1 VKDWIH
7 HLDVPDYTFR
17 RFRHSA
23 GDRTRKPWSALR
35 RSCWARPRS
44 SHLDA
49 SSDLPRDR
57 LTLGMIPV
65 QNELLAPVLL
75 DQVTVYGDRAIGEG

>member
-1 VKDWIH
+1 MCLTTRSDVSDTVPETGLGNPDQRSVSPVVQERAL
-7 HLDVPDYTFR
+7 HLIDM
-17 RFRHSA
+17 
-23 GDRTRKPWSALR
+23 
-35 RSCWARPRS
+35 S
-44 SHLDA
+44 SN
-49 SSDLPRDR
+49 LPRDR

>member
-1 VKDWIH
+1 MC
-7 HLDVPDYTFR
+7 LTTRSDVSDTVPETGLENPDQR
-17 RFRHSA
+17 SV
-23 GDRTRKPWSALR
+23 GPVEQDRALH
-35 RSCWARPRS
+35 
-44 SHLDA
+44 HLDA